1 VSSVNATETRHV
13 RIGERIRRIR
23 SEQRKMR
30 QVDLAEAAGMSW
42 RHLIRMEQGRGGE
55 PKLETLERIA
65 AALDVDIDEITGGDA
80 PFPAE
85 AA

>member
-1 VSSVNATETRHV
+1 
-13 RIGERIRRIR
+13 
-23 SEQRKMR
+23 MR